1 MTNVQKK
8 IIFRAIYILKNPEK
22 NTGTLKTL
30 LNVAIRAEKIPLM
43 IRVPRLFKF
52 LEENLP
58 ASELR

>member
-22 NTGTLKTL
+22 NTETLKTL
-30 LNVAIRAEKIPLM
+30 LDVAIRAEKIPLM